1 MTVKQW
7 IARKNRLM
15 EKYYGD
21 AAMKEL
27 MKLYAGTAKE
37 ERMSAI
43 NEQKAPDGSRYPR
56 LRLATVKAK
65 KRKGA
70 DEPSKALVDKGYLRN
85 PVTASEKKGNVFIGK
100 VVRPKSR
107 KDIITY
113 QHEGVPGNNLPPRP
127 NWAIYPEAERRIRRD
142 WRIRFE
148 KFLRGLARG

>member
-21 AAMKEL
+21 AAMKKL

-85 PVTASEKKGNVFIGK
+85 PVTAVEKKGGVFIGK

-113 QHEGVPGNNLPPRP
+113 QHEGTRTIPARP
-127 NWAIYPEAERRIRRD
+127 NWAIYPKAQERIDRD
-142 WRIRFE
+142 WTLRLRRFAKE
-148 KFLRGLARG
+148 LTRG